1 MIEINEINIALGSI
15 IEKNIQIEKK
25 FNLKKG
31 TIFNLTGI
39 RQRLISSKR
48 ESAEYLAIKACKKFQ
63 KSKLKN
69 ITHIISV
76 TNTPSKR
83 FPGISNYVSTLLN
96 LTNVHCLNLNLGCTG
111 FVDALEISYQ
121 LIKNN
126 KKNKILIVTADTY
139 SKFINRNDKAVRCL
153 FSDGAA
159 SILVSYKKN
168 GLKLKKKV
176 FKNIINTE
184 DELSFKENEI
194 KMNGPAIVSFTIKDV
209 IPEIINL
216 SKNVNCI
223 FSHQAGKVV
232 MAQIQK
238 KINKKIFLP
247 MNYSDHGNLVSTSI
261 PLLLK
266 QNMTRFKK
274 EKKILIC
281 GFGVGLSASIMLF
294 HR

>member
-1 MIEINEINIALGSI
+1 MIEIKEINIALGSI
-15 IEKNIQIEKK
+15 VEKNIPIEKK

-39 RQRLISSKR
+39 RQRLISKNH
-48 ESAEYLAIKACKKFQ
+48 ETTEYLAIKACKKFN

-83 FPGISNYVSTLLN
+83 FPGISNYISTLLN

-111 FVDALEISYQ
+111 FVDALEISYE
-121 LIKNN
+121 LIKND

-139 SKFINRNDKAVRCL
+139 SKFINKNDKAVRCL

-159 SILVSYKKN
+159 STLVSYKKN

-176 FKNIINTE
+176 FKNIVNTA

-194 KMNGPAIVSFTIKDV
+194 QMNGPAVVSFTIKDV
-209 IPEIINL
+209 IPEIVNL

-232 MAQIQK
+232 MSQIQK
-238 KINKKIFLP
+238 KVNKKIFLP

-266 QNMTRFKK
+266 QNITRFKK

-281 GFGVGLSASIMLF
+281 GFGVGLSVSIMLF
-294 HR
+294 QR

>member
-48 ESAEYLAIKACKKFQ
+48 ENAEYLAIEACKKFQ